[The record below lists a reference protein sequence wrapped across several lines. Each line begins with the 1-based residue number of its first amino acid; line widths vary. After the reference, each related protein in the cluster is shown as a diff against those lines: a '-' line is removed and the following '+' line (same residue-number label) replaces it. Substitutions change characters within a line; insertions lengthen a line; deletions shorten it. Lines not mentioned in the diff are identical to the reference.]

1 MNRSLMTV
9 AVLITSSWSLA
20 CGGGKPPAQQ
30 APPPAQVT
38 VATLAPKTLEMAFA
52 VPGRLQGSRE
62 VEVRS
67 RVKGIL
73 QSWAYNEGEPVR
85 EGQLLFRIDP
95 ASYRA
100 DVDRAKGVVGEA
112 QAALTR
118 AERDVAR
125 LGPLVEREAVS
136 RRELDDAMSTRDQ
149 ASASLESARAAL
161 RSAELELGYTQVV
174 APVSG
179 ISGRALKSQ
188 GSLVDDGENS
198 LLTSIW
204 RIDPIWALF
213 TVSDRE
219 FARLQAELARAGK
232 SLSDVSAELVL
243 ADGRIHP
250 LRGKLNFTGSQI
262 DVSTGSVE
270 LRAEFPNADAALLPG
285 LFVRVVLQGVS
296 RSAALVVPQR
306 AVQQG
311 PEGQFVYVVGVGD
324 KVESRPVVLEQWS
337 GSDWIVG
344 SGLAAGERVIVDGAL
359 KVGPGAV
366 VQVVDAAV
374 DAVEPA
380 VETDGAAGESG
391 AGS

>member
-1 MNRSLMTV
+1 MTRSLLTV
-9 AVLITSSWSLA
+9 AALVAAAWATA
-20 CGGGKPPAQQ
+20 CGGGQPAAQQ

-38 VATLAPKTLEMAFA
+38 VVTLAPKTLEMAFA

-73 QSWAYNEGEPVR
+73 QSWAYNEGEAVR

-112 QAALTR
+112 EAALTR

-174 APVSG
+174 APVAG

-188 GSLVDDGENS
+188 GSLVDDSENS

-204 RIDPIWALF
+204 RVDPIWALF

-219 FARLQAELARAGK
+219 FARLQAELLRGGK
-232 SLSDVSAELVL
+232 SLSDVEVELVL

-250 LRGKLNFTGSQI
+250 ARGELNFTGSQI

-270 LRAEFPNADAALLPG
+270 LRAEFPNSDAALLPG
-285 LFVRVVLQGVS
+285 LFVRVVLKGVA
-296 RSAALVVPQR
+296 RTGALVVPQR

-311 PEGQFVYVVGVGD
+311 PEGQFVYVVGEGD
-324 KVESRPVVLEQWS
+324 QAESRPVVLEQWS

-359 KVGPGAV
+359 KVRPGA
-366 VQVVDAAV
+366 AV
-374 DAVEPA
+374 KVVEPA
-380 VETDGAAGESG
+380 PQGGSPAPGTGAGE
-391 AGS
+391 

>member
-1 MNRSLMTV
+1 MNRT
-9 AVLITSSWSLA
+9 LITTAAVVAALSVAA

-38 VATLAPKTLEMAFA
+38 VTTLAPQDIEMPFS

-73 QSWAYNEGEPVR
+73 QSWAYKEGEPVR

-100 DVDRAKGVVGEA
+100 SVDRAQGVVGEA
-112 QAALTR
+112 AAALART
-118 AERDVAR
+118 ERDVAR
-125 LGPLVEREAVS
+125 LGPLAERQAVS
-136 RRELDDAMSTRDQ
+136 RRELDDATSARDQ
-149 ASASLESARAAL
+149 ARANLESARAAL
-161 RSAELELGYTQVV
+161 RSAELELGYTQIV
-174 APVSG
+174 APVAG
-179 ISGRALKSQ
+179 ISGRALRSQ
-188 GSLVDDGENS
+188 GSLVNDGDAS

-219 FARLQAELARAGK
+219 FARLQAELARDGK
-232 SLSDVSAELVL
+232 TLADVQAELVL
-243 ADGRIHP
+243 ADGRTHP

-285 LFVRVVLQGVS
+285 LFVRVELKGVT
-296 RSAALVVPQR
+296 RRGALVVPQR
-306 AVQQG
+306 AIQQA
-311 PEGQFVYVVGVGD
+311 PEGRFVYVVGAGEVA
-324 KVESRPVVLEQWS
+324 ESRPVVLEEWS
-337 GSDWIVG
+337 GNDWIVG
-344 SGLAAGERVIVDGAL
+344 SGVTAGERVIVDGAL
-359 KVGPGAV
+359 KVRPGAP
-366 VQVVDAAV
+366 VQVV
-374 DAVEPA
+374 EPA
-380 VETDGAAGESG
+380 PAGGAPATGAG

>member
-1 MNRSLMTV
+1 MNRSLMT
-9 AVLITSSWSLA
+9 AATLFTAAWAAA
-20 CGGGKPPAQQ
+20 CGGGKPAAQP

-38 VATLAPKTLEMAFA
+38 VTTLAPQDIEMSFS

-73 QSWAYNEGEPVR
+73 HSWAYKEGEPVR

-100 DVDRAKGVVGEA
+100 SVDRARGVVGEA
-112 QAALTR
+112 EATLAR
-118 AERDVAR
+118 SERDVAR

-136 RRELDDAMSTRDQ
+136 RRELDDATSARDQ
-149 ASASLESARAAL
+149 ARASLESVRAAL

-188 GSLVDDGENS
+188 GSLVDDSENS

-219 FARLQAELARAGK
+219 FARLQAELARDHKTLA
-232 SLSDVSAELVL
+232 DVLAELVL
-243 ADGRIHP
+243 ADGRTHP

-270 LRAEFPNADAALLPG
+270 LRAEFANADAALLPG
-285 LFVRVVLQGVS
+285 LFVRVELKGVK
-296 RSAALVVPQR
+296 RSGALVVPQR
-306 AVQQG
+306 AIQQA
-311 PEGQFVYVVGVGD
+311 PEGRFVYVVGAGEVA
-324 KVESRPVVLEQWS
+324 ESRPVVLEEWS
-337 GSDWIVG
+337 GNDWIVG
-344 SGLAAGERVIVDGAL
+344 SGLAAGDRVIVDGAL
-359 KVGPGAV
+359 KVRPGAA
-366 VQVVDAAV
+366 VQVV
-374 DAVEPA
+374 EPTPA
-380 VETDGAAGESG
+380 GGAPAGQAG
-391 AGS
+391 AGA

>member
-1 MNRSLMTV
+1 MNRSIKTV
-9 AVLITSSWSLA
+9 AALITAGLGFA
-20 CGGGKPPAQQ
+20 CGGGKPPAPP

-38 VATLAPKTLEMAFA
+38 VTTLVPQDIEMPFA

-73 QSWAYNEGEPVR
+73 QSWSYQEGEPVR

-100 DVDRAKGVVGEA
+100 KVDNAKGVVGEA
-112 QAALTR
+112 EAAVAR

-125 LGPLVEREAVS
+125 LTPLVEREAVS
-136 RRELDDAMSTRDQ
+136 RRELDDATSARDQ
-149 ASASLESARAAL
+149 ALAGLASARAAL
-161 RSAELELGYTQVV
+161 RSAELELSYTQVV

-188 GSLVDDGENS
+188 GSLVDEGDNS

-219 FARLQAELARAGK
+219 FARLQAELSRDGK
-232 SLSDVSAELVL
+232 PLQEVEAELVL
-243 ADGRIHP
+243 ADGRVHP
-250 LRGKLNFTGSQI
+250 QRGKLNFTGTQI

-270 LRAEFPNADAALLPG
+270 LRAEFPNTDGALLPG
-285 LFVRVVLQGVS
+285 LFVRVLLRGIE
-296 RSAALVVPQR
+296 RKGALVVPQR
-306 AVQQG
+306 AVQQA
-311 PEGQFVYVVGVGD
+311 PEGRFVYVVGEGD
-324 KVESRPVVLEQWS
+324 KAESRPVELDAWS
-337 GSDWIVG
+337 GSDWIVS
-344 SGLAAGERVIVDGAL
+344 SGLSAGDRVIVDGAL
-359 KVGPGAV
+359 KVRPGAV
-366 VQVVDAAV
+366 VQVVEPESAA
-374 DAVEPA
+374 
-380 VETDGAAGESG
+380 GAAAEGNASAGEAG

>member
-1 MNRSLMTV
+1 MNRSLATV
-9 AVLITSSWSLA
+9 GTLFVAAWAAA
-20 CGGGKPPAQQ
+20 CGGGKPPEQQ

-38 VATLAPKTLEMAFA
+38 VTTLAPQDIEMSFS

-73 QSWAYNEGEPVR
+73 QSWSYKEGEPVR

-112 QAALTR
+112 EAALAR

-125 LGPLVEREAVS
+125 LGPLAEREAVS
-136 RRELDDAMSTRDQ
+136 RREFDDANSTRDQ
-149 ASASLESARAAL
+149 ARASLESARATL

-219 FARLQAELARAGK
+219 FARLQAELARDHKTLA
-232 SLSDVSAELVL
+232 DVQAELVL
-243 ADGRIHP
+243 ADGRTHP
-250 LRGKLNFTGSQI
+250 VRGKLNFTGSQI

-270 LRAEFPNADAALLPG
+270 LRAEFPNPDAALLPG
-285 LFVRVVLQGVS
+285 LFVRVVLKGVQ
-296 RSAALVVPQR
+296 RTGALVVPQR
-306 AVQQG
+306 AIQQA
-311 PEGQFVYVVGVGD
+311 PEGRFVYVVGAGEVA
-324 KVESRPVVLEQWS
+324 ESRPVTLEEWS
-337 GSDWIVG
+337 GNNWIVG
-344 SGLAAGERVIVDGAL
+344 SGLAAGDRVIVDGAL
-359 KVGPGAV
+359 KVRPGAA
-366 VQVVDAAV
+366 VQVVEPPPAGGAPAAE
-374 DAVEPA
+374 A
-380 VETDGAAGESG
+380 G

>member
-1 MNRSLMTV
+1 MNRSFMTLAALVV
-9 AVLITSSWSLA
+9 AAWATA
-20 CGGGKPPAQQ
+20 CGDGQPATQQ

-38 VATLAPKTLEMAFA
+38 VVTLAPKTLEMAFA

-73 QSWAYNEGEPVR
+73 QSWAYNEGEAVR

-112 QAALTR
+112 EAALTR

-149 ASASLESARAAL
+149 ASASLASARAAL

-188 GSLVDDGENS
+188 GSLVDDSENS

-213 TVSDRE
+213 TISDRE

-232 SLSDVSAELVL
+232 SLSDVAAELVL
-243 ADGRIHP
+243 ADGRVHP
-250 LRGKLNFTGSQI
+250 TRGRLNFTGSQI

-270 LRAEFPNADAALLPG
+270 LRAEFANADAALLPG
-285 LFVRVVLQGVS
+285 LFVRVVLKGVA

-306 AVQQG
+306 AVQQA
-311 PEGQFVYVVGVGD
+311 PEGQFVYVVGEGE

-344 SGLAAGERVIVDGAL
+344 SGVAAGERVIVDGAL

-366 VQVVDAAV
+366 VQVVEAAIEGVEAAV
-374 DAVEPA
+374 EA
-380 VETDGAAGESG
+380 G

>member
-1 MNRSLMTV
+1 MNRSLILASVLTAV
-9 AVLITSSWSLA
+9 AVTA
-20 CGGGKPPAQQ
+20 CGGKPQ
-30 APPPAQVT
+30 APPPPPPPQVT
-38 VATLAPKTLEMAFA
+38 AVTLAPRTIEMAFS

-73 QSWAYNEGEPVR
+73 QSWAYKEGEPVK

-100 DVDRAKGVVGEA
+100 DVDRARGVVGEA
-112 QAALTR
+112 EAALAR

-125 LGPLVEREAVS
+125 LGPLAERQAVS
-136 RRELDDAMSTRDQ
+136 RRESDDANSARDQ
-149 ASASLESARAAL
+149 ARAGVASARATL

-204 RIDPIWALF
+204 RVDPIWALF
-213 TVSDRE
+213 TLSDRE
-219 FARLQAELARAGK
+219 FARLQAELARDGK
-232 SLSDVSAELVL
+232 LLADVEAELVL
-243 ADGRIHP
+243 ADGRSHP
-250 LRGKLNFTGSQI
+250 VRGRLNFTGSQI

-270 LRAEFPNADAALLPG
+270 LRAEFPNTEAALLPG
-285 LFVRVVLQGVS
+285 LFVRVVLKGVA
-296 RSAALVVPQR
+296 RKGALVVPQR
-306 AVQQG
+306 AIQQG
-311 PEGQFVYVVGVGD
+311 PAGRYVYVVGAANVA
-324 KVESRPVVLEQWS
+324 ESRPVDLEEWS
-337 GSDWIVG
+337 GGDWIVG
-344 SGLAAGERVIVDGAL
+344 SGLAAGEQVIVDGAL
-359 KVGPGAV
+359 KVQPGSA
-366 VQVVDAAV
+366 VQVV
-374 DAVEPA
+374 EPA
-380 VETDGAAGESG
+380 AAPAAAPAENG

>member
-1 MNRSLMTV
+1 MNRNFL
-9 AVLITSSWSLA
+9 AAASLA
-20 CGGGKPPAQQ
+20 ALTLAACGGKPPVAE
-30 APPPAQVT
+30 APPAPEVT
-38 VATLAPKTLEMAFA
+38 VTTVTPRDLELAFS

-73 QSWAYNEGEPVR
+73 QSWAYKEGEPVR

-100 DVDRAKGVVGEA
+100 SVDRAKGAVGEA
-112 QAALTR
+112 EAAFAR

-125 LGPLVEREAVS
+125 LGPLAERQAVS
-136 RRELDDAMSTRDQ
+136 RREFDDATSTRDQ
-149 ASASLESARAAL
+149 ARAALESARAAL

-179 ISGRALKSQ
+179 ISGRALRSQ
-188 GSLVDDGENS
+188 GSLVDDSENS

-213 TVSDRE
+213 TLSDRE
-219 FARLQAELARAGK
+219 FARLQAELARGHQA
-232 SLSDVSAELVL
+232 LSDVEAELVL
-243 ADGRIHP
+243 ADGRVHP
-250 LRGKLNFTGSQI
+250 VRGKINFAGSQI

-285 LFVRVVLQGVS
+285 LFVRVVLKGVT
-296 RSAALVVPQR
+296 RRGALVVPQR
-306 AVQQG
+306 AIQQA
-311 PEGQFVYVVGVGD
+311 PEGRFVYVVDEGGLAA
-324 KVESRPVVLEQWS
+324 SRPVVLEEWS

-344 SGLAAGERVIVDGAL
+344 SGLAAGDRVIVDGAL
-359 KVGPGAV
+359 KVRPGAAV
-366 VQVVDAAV
+366 RVVDPTA
-374 DAVEPA
+374 PA
-380 VETDGAAGESG
+380 SGEAG

>member
-1 MNRSLMTV
+1 MNRTLMTAAALV
-9 AVLITSSWSLA
+9 AATWATA

-30 APPPAQVT
+30 APPPPQVT
-38 VATLAPKTLEMAFA
+38 VVALAPKAIEMAYA

-73 QSWAYNEGEPVR
+73 QSWAYKEGEAVR

-95 ASYRA
+95 APYLAS
-100 DVDRAKGVVGEA
+100 VDRAKGVVGEA
-112 QAALTR
+112 EAALTR
-118 AERDVAR
+118 AERDVTR

-149 ASASLESARAAL
+149 ALASRESARAAL
-161 RSAELELGYTQVV
+161 RSAELELGYTKVV

-179 ISGRALKSQ
+179 ISGRALRSQ

-213 TVSDRE
+213 TISDRE

-232 SLSDVSAELVL
+232 ALSDVEAELVL

-250 LRGKLNFTGSQI
+250 VRGKLNFTGSQI

-270 LRAEFPNADAALLPG
+270 LRAELPNADAALLPG
-285 LFVRVVLQGVS
+285 LFVRVVLKGVS
-296 RSAALVVPQR
+296 RSGALVVPQR

-311 PEGQFVYVVGVGD
+311 PEGQFVYVVGEGD

-366 VQVVDAAV
+366 VQVVEAAIE
-374 DAVEPA
+374 AVE
-380 VETDGAAGESG
+380 AAAAPGESG

>member
-1 MNRSLMTV
+1 MNRTLIAAASV
-9 AVLITSSWSLA
+9 AALTFAA
-20 CGGGKPPAQQ
+20 CGGKPPAAP

-38 VATLAPKTLEMAFA
+38 VTTVTPRDIELAFS

-73 QSWAYNEGEPVR
+73 QSWAYKEGEPVR
-85 EGQLLFRIDP
+85 EGQLMFRIDP

-100 DVDRAKGVVGEA
+100 TVDRAKGAVGEA
-112 QAALTR
+112 EAALAR

-125 LGPLVEREAVS
+125 LGPLAERQAVS
-136 RRELDDAMSTRDQ
+136 RREFDDATSTRDQ
-149 ASASLESARAAL
+149 ARAALESARAAL

-179 ISGRALKSQ
+179 ISGRALRSQ
-188 GSLVDDGENS
+188 GSLVDDSENS

-204 RIDPIWALF
+204 RVDPIWALF

-219 FARLQAELARAGK
+219 FARLQAELARARQA
-232 SLSDVSAELVL
+232 LSDVEAELVL
-243 ADGRIHP
+243 SDGRTHP
-250 LRGKLNFTGSQI
+250 VRGRLNFAGSQI

-285 LFVRVVLQGVS
+285 LFVRVVLKGVT
-296 RSAALVVPQR
+296 RRGALVVPQR
-306 AVQQG
+306 AIQQS
-311 PEGQFVYVVGVGD
+311 PEGRFVYVVGEGD
-324 KVESRPVVLEQWS
+324 VAMSRPVVLEEWS

-359 KVGPGAV
+359 KVRPGAT
-366 VQVVDAAV
+366 VQVA
-374 DAVEPA
+374 EPPA
-380 VETDGAAGESG
+380 AAGGEGG

>member
-1 MNRSLMTV
+1 MNRKLMTAATFFAAAW
-9 AVLITSSWSLA
+9 AVA

-38 VATLAPKTLEMAFA
+38 VTTLAPQDIEMSFS

-67 RVKGIL
+67 RVNGIL
-73 QSWAYNEGEPVR
+73 QSWTYKEGEPVR

-100 DVDRAKGVVGEA
+100 SVDRAKGVVGEA
-112 QAALTR
+112 EAALAR
-118 AERDVAR
+118 AERDVNR
-125 LGPLVEREAVS
+125 LGPLVQREAVS
-136 RRELDDAMSTRDQ
+136 RRELDDAMSNRDQ

-161 RSAELELGYTQVV
+161 RSAELELSYTQVV

-232 SLSDVSAELVL
+232 KLADVEAELVL
-243 ADGRIHP
+243 ADGRTHP
-250 LRGKLNFTGSQI
+250 QRGQLNFAGSQI

-285 LFVRVVLQGVS
+285 LFVRVVLKGVQ
-296 RSAALVVPQR
+296 RSGALVVPQR
-306 AVQQG
+306 AIQQA
-311 PEGQFVYVVGVGD
+311 PEGRFVYVVGESGVA
-324 KVESRPVVLEQWS
+324 ESRPVELESWS
-337 GSDWIVG
+337 GNNWIVG

-359 KVGPGAV
+359 KVQPGAA
-366 VQVVDAAV
+366 VQVVEPTPAGGAPAA
-374 DAVEPA
+374 
-380 VETDGAAGESG
+380 ESG

>member
-1 MNRSLMTV
+1 MNRTYMTAAFIV
-9 AVLITSSWSLA
+9 AGLGVAA
-20 CGGGKPPAQQ
+20 CGGKPPAQP

-38 VATLAPKTLEMAFA
+38 VTTLAPQDIEMSFS

-73 QSWAYNEGEPVR
+73 QSWTYKEGESVR

-112 QAALTR
+112 EAALAR

-125 LGPLVEREAVS
+125 LGPLAEREAVS
-136 RRELDDAMSTRDQ
+136 RRELDDAISTRDQ
-149 ASASLESARAAL
+149 ARAGLESARAAL

-219 FARLQAELARAGK
+219 FARLQAELARDHKTLA
-232 SLSDVSAELVL
+232 DVQAELVL
-243 ADGRIHP
+243 ADGRTHP

-270 LRAEFPNADAALLPG
+270 LRAEFANADGALLPG
-285 LFVRVVLQGVS
+285 LFVRVVLKGV
-296 RSAALVVPQR
+296 RRTGALVVPQR
-306 AVQQG
+306 AVQQA
-311 PEGQFVYVVGVGD
+311 PEGRFVYVVGAGEVA
-324 KVESRPVVLEQWS
+324 ESRPVVLEEWN
-337 GSDWIVG
+337 GNNWIVG

-359 KVGPGAV
+359 KVRPGAP
-366 VQVVDAAV
+366 VQVV
-374 DAVEPA
+374 EPA
-380 VETDGAAGESG
+380 AAADAPATEAG

>member
-1 MNRSLMTV
+1 VNRNFL
-9 AVLITSSWSLA
+9 AAASLA
-20 CGGGKPPAQQ
+20 ALTLAACGGKPPVAE
-30 APPPAQVT
+30 APPAPEVT
-38 VATLAPKTLEMAFA
+38 VTTVTPRDLELAFS

-73 QSWAYNEGEPVR
+73 QSWAYKEGEPVR

-100 DVDRAKGVVGEA
+100 SVDRAKGAVGEA
-112 QAALTR
+112 EAAFAR

-125 LGPLVEREAVS
+125 LGPLAERQAVS
-136 RRELDDAMSTRDQ
+136 RREFDDATSTRDQ
-149 ASASLESARAAL
+149 ARAALESARAAL

-179 ISGRALKSQ
+179 ISGRALRSQ
-188 GSLVDDGENS
+188 GSLVDDSENS

-213 TVSDRE
+213 TLSDRE
-219 FARLQAELARAGK
+219 FARLQAELARGHQA
-232 SLSDVSAELVL
+232 LSDVEAELVL
-243 ADGRIHP
+243 ADGRVHP
-250 LRGKLNFTGSQI
+250 VRGKINFAGSQI

-285 LFVRVVLQGVS
+285 LFVRVVLKGVT
-296 RSAALVVPQR
+296 RRGALVVPQR
-306 AVQQG
+306 AIQQA
-311 PEGQFVYVVGVGD
+311 PEGRFVYVVDEGGLAA
-324 KVESRPVVLEQWS
+324 SRPVVLEEWS

-344 SGLAAGERVIVDGAL
+344 SGLAAGDRVIVDGAL
-359 KVGPGAV
+359 KVRPGAAV
-366 VQVVDAAV
+366 RVVDPTA
-374 DAVEPA
+374 PA
-380 VETDGAAGESG
+380 SGEAG

>member
-1 MNRSLMTV
+1 MNRSLMT
-9 AVLITSSWSLA
+9 AATLFTAAWAAA
-20 CGGGKPPAQQ
+20 CGGGKPAAQP

-38 VATLAPKTLEMAFA
+38 VTTLAPQDIEMSFS

-73 QSWAYNEGEPVR
+73 HSWAYKEGEPVR

-100 DVDRAKGVVGEA
+100 SVDRARGVVGEA
-112 QAALTR
+112 EATLAR
-118 AERDVAR
+118 SERDVAR

-136 RRELDDAMSTRDQ
+136 RRELDDAISARDQ
-149 ASASLESARAAL
+149 ARASLESVRAAL

-188 GSLVDDGENS
+188 GSLVDDSENS

-219 FARLQAELARAGK
+219 FARLQAELVRDHKTLA
-232 SLSDVSAELVL
+232 DVQAELVL
-243 ADGRIHP
+243 ADGRTHP

-270 LRAEFPNADAALLPG
+270 LRAEFANADAALLPG
-285 LFVRVVLQGVS
+285 LFVRVVLKGVK
-296 RSAALVVPQR
+296 RSGALVVPQR
-306 AVQQG
+306 AIQQA
-311 PEGQFVYVVGVGD
+311 PEGRFVYVVGAGEVA
-324 KVESRPVVLEQWS
+324 ESRPVVLEEWS
-337 GSDWIVG
+337 GNDWIVG
-344 SGLAAGERVIVDGAL
+344 SGLAAGDRVIVDGAL
-359 KVGPGAV
+359 KVRPGAA
-366 VQVVDAAV
+366 VQVV
-374 DAVEPA
+374 EPTPA
-380 VETDGAAGESG
+380 DGAPAGQAG
-391 AGS
+391 AGA

>member
-1 MNRSLMTV
+1 MNRSFMTV
-9 AVLITSSWSLA
+9 AALVVSGWGLA
-20 CGGGKPPAQQ
+20 CGGGRPPAQQ

-38 VATLAPKTLEMAFA
+38 AVTLAPRTLEMAFA

-73 QSWAYNEGEPVR
+73 QSWAYNEGEAVR

-112 QAALTR
+112 EAALTR

-149 ASASLESARAAL
+149 ARASLESARAAL

-179 ISGRALKSQ
+179 ISGRAQKSQ

-219 FARLQAELARAGK
+219 FARLQAELVRAGK
-232 SLSDVSAELVL
+232 ALSDVSAELVL

-250 LRGKLNFTGSQI
+250 LPGKLNFTGSQI

-270 LRAEFPNADAALLPG
+270 LRAEFANADAALLPG
-285 LFVRVVLQGVS
+285 LFVRVVLRGVS
-296 RSAALVVPQR
+296 RSGALVVPQR

-311 PEGQFVYVVGVGD
+311 PEGQFVYVVGDGD

-344 SGLAAGERVIVDGAL
+344 SGLATGERVIVDGAL

-366 VQVVDAAV
+366 VQVVESAIE
-374 DAVEPA
+374 AVEPVA
-380 VETDGAAGESG
+380 TADESG
-391 AGS
+391 AAS

>member
-1 MNRSLMTV
+1 MNRTYMTAAILV
-9 AVLITSSWSLA
+9 AGLA
-20 CGGGKPPAQQ
+20 VAACGGKPPAQP

-38 VATLAPKTLEMAFA
+38 VTTLAPQDIEMSFS

-73 QSWAYNEGEPVR
+73 QSWAYKEGEPVR

-100 DVDRAKGVVGEA
+100 SVDRARGVVGEA
-112 QAALTR
+112 EAALAR

-125 LGPLVEREAVS
+125 LGPLAEREAVS

-149 ASASLESARAAL
+149 AKAGLESAKAAL

-188 GSLVDDGENS
+188 GSLVDDSENS

-219 FARLQAELARAGK
+219 FARLQAELARDHKTLA
-232 SLSDVSAELVL
+232 DVQAELVL
-243 ADGRIHP
+243 ADGRTHP
-250 LRGKLNFTGSQI
+250 VRGHLNFTGSQI

-285 LFVRVVLQGVS
+285 LFVRVVLKGVK
-296 RSAALVVPQR
+296 RSGALVVPQR
-306 AVQQG
+306 AIQQA
-311 PEGQFVYVVGVGD
+311 PEGRFVYVVGAGEVA
-324 KVESRPVVLEQWS
+324 ESRPVVLEEWS
-337 GSDWIVG
+337 GNDWIVG
-344 SGLAAGERVIVDGAL
+344 SGLVAGDRVIVDGAL
-359 KVGPGAV
+359 KVRPGAA
-366 VQVVDAAV
+366 VQVVEPPPAGGVPAA
-374 DAVEPA
+374 
-380 VETDGAAGESG
+380 AAG